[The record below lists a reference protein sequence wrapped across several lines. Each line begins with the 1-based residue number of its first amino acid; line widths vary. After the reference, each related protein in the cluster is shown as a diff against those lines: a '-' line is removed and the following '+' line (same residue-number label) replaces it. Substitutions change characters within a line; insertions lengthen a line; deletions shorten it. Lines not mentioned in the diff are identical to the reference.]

1 MFMPLWFTTVDGAS
15 KTSGGSARTR
25 SCSLSSVPCVIRW
38 GSYATPLTVLMLAQD
53 LAPEDFSLK
62 FVFTIVHFPP
72 ACSHEACVMYLATHS
87 ALGLLRG
94 GILGQGLFPGWLF
107 PTIHNPDGKQK
118 NAISL
123 TGTVMVFSYKR
134 QLTLVAIVRTVE
146 VLFHHSFCS
155 SVTDHDSNVLPGGGA
170 PVGIVITFLWHFQSP
185 SLAIC
190 VLSGVNCTV
199 TV

>member
-1 MFMPLWFTTVDGAS
+1 M
-15 KTSGGSARTR
+15 
-25 SCSLSSVPCVIRW
+25 
-38 GSYATPLTVLMLAQD
+38 
-53 LAPEDFSLK
+53 
-62 FVFTIVHFPP
+62 
-72 ACSHEACVMYLATHS
+72 
-87 ALGLLRG
+87 
-94 GILGQGLFPGWLF
+94 
-107 PTIHNPDGKQK
+107 HNPDGKQK

-123 TGTVMVFSYKR
+123 TGTVMAFSYKR

-146 VLFHHSFCS
+146 VLFQHSFCS

-190 VLSGVNCTV
+190 VLSSVNCTV